1 VGFTLAAQIF
11 GDPLLQT
18 VQDHAIDSEE
28 RWNSTGS
35 TPKGNLLFVVH
46 NVWSE
51 ESGEVIRIISARK
64 ATRRERTAYEEGH

>member
-1 VGFTLAAQIF
+1 MRFEWDERKNLGNRAKHGVGFTLAAQIF

-51 ESGEVIRIISARK
+51 E
-64 ATRRERTAYEEGH
+64 